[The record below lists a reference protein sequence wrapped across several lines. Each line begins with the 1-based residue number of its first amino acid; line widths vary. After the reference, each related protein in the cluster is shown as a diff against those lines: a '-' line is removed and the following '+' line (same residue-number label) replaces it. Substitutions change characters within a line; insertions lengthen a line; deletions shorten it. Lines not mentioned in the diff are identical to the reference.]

1 MKAKIYRTLVAVF
14 LLLISGCAIE
24 HSKKMDARLAL
35 PPIANQLPLRIGVYY
50 SPEFIEY
57 TPKVGALEICERN
70 RSDVPSKSNIFILIF
85 PVGSSSRD
93 LFDQMASSMFTT
105 VIRTA
110 GPSQS
115 SGHLSLDGVLEP
127 RIESF
132 EWYAMCE
139 EIKKDPNKLLKN
151 AARVSYIINLYNG
164 PDGQLVSSM
173 HVEGRSI
180 EKPKD
185 VFFHIKDSLAAEQ
198 AMQEAMARFMIDFY
212 ERPEVKQW
220 IATRVLVSGDH

>member
-1 MKAKIYRTLVAVF
+1 MKAKIFRTLVAVF
-14 LLLISGCAIE
+14 FLLVSGCAYE
-24 HSKKMDARLAL
+24 HTKKMDVRLPL
-35 PPIANQLPLRIGVYY
+35 PPIAKQLPLRIGVYY

-57 TPKVGALEICERN
+57 TQKVGQLELFERN
-70 RSDVPSKSNIFILIF
+70 RSDVPSKANLFILIF

-93 LFDQMASSMFTT
+93 LFDQITSSMFTT

-115 SGHLSLDGVLEP
+115 SGHLSLDGLLEP

-132 EWYAMCE
+132 EFYGVKE
-139 EIKKDPNKLLKN
+139 NPKSPHI
-151 AARVSYIINLYNG
+151 AASVSYVINLYNG

-173 HVEGRSI
+173 HVEGRSR
-180 EKPKD
+180 ESTKSL
-185 VFFHIKDSLAAEQ
+185 FSHIKDNPTAEH

-220 IATRVLVSGDH
+220 IATRVLVSGDHQ